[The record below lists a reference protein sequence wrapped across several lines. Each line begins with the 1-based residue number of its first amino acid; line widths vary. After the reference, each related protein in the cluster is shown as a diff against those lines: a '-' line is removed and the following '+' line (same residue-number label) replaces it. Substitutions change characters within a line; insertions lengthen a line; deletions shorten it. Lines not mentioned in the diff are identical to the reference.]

1 MENSTDMPSKGKAH
15 DDVVRDLN
23 LKIIEVTTR
32 IKEHYPQLT
41 KFLEEMPIAAVTDEK
56 NVDVTLRNLR
66 SYYDSLN
73 TMLNKYISE
82 QPDNSNQIQFIN

>member
-1 MENSTDMPSKGKAH
+1 MKNSTGKQSKSKTH
-15 DDVVRDLN
+15 DDAERDLN
-23 LKIIEVTTR
+23 LMIIEVTTK
-32 IKEHYPQLT
+32 IKDHYPQLT
-41 KFLEEMPIAAVTDEK
+41 KFLEEMPIAVADEK

-82 QPDNSNQIQFIN
+82 QPDNSNQPQFIN

>member
-1 MENSTDMPSKGKAH
+1 MKNSTDKPSKGKAH
-15 DDVVRDLN
+15 DDVERDLN

-41 KFLEEMPIAAVTDEK
+41 KFLEEMPIAVTEEK
-56 NVDVTLRNLR
+56 NVDVTLMNLR

-82 QPDNSNQIQFIN
+82 QPDNSNQPQFIN